1 MLAEE
6 WMRYRAVSVLDV
18 LAVPPDESP
27 TDETLML
34 REHIRRILRKLSRA
48 RAELQYS

>member
-1 MLAEE
+1 
-6 WMRYRAVSVLDV
+6 MRYRAVSVLDV
-18 LAVPPDESP
+18 SAAVPDGTP

-34 REHIRRILRKLSRA
+34 REHIRRILRKLSRV

>member
-1 MLAEE
+1 
-6 WMRYRAVSVLDV
+6 MRYRAVSVLDV
-18 LAVPPDESP
+18 SAMASEENP